1 MLKERRILI
10 AMTGSI
16 ACYKACGVVSKLV
29 QQGALVRV
37 IMTRSATHFV
47 APLTLEALTG
57 FPVAVEMFGD
67 EESSGGTQHLH
78 IDLSK
83 FAEVV
88 AVIPATANIVG
99 KVAGGIADDLVS
111 TTLLSSA
118 GPILLAPAMNT
129 HLYQNPVVQKNLE
142 NLKDLGYHIVEPD
155 KGFLSCGE
163 YGKGRLPDEERLI
176 QEIIYVLRRRSG
188 LEGKKVIVSAGRT
201 EEPFDPVRFLTNR
214 SSGKMGY
221 AIARAARRF
230 GAEVTLISGPS
241 RLQRPGN
248 THFISVRTS
257 SEMADAV
264 MKETKRA
271 DLLVMAAAVSDFK
284 PSSYSEDKIRRE
296 GKGLSIS
303 LETTKD
309 ILTSIT
315 KDMEQKPLI
324 VGFAMEI
331 TDLEENARRKLEEKG
346 IDVIVGNNPFEPD
359 TGFGSDFIRAVIFDK
374 DGAKE
379 ELPILNKD
387 VMSERLMEFI
397 IKKLNG

>member
-315 KDMEQKPLI
+315 KDMERKPLI